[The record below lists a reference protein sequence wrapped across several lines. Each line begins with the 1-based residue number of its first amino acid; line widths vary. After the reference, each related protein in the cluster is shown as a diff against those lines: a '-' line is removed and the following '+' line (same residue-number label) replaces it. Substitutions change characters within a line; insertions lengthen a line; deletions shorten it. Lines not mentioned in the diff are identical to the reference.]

1 MLGQTQEGIPWGI
14 SGRRG
19 CHQQI
24 GQTCQISREIELIQD
39 FLRVNIK
46 QNCQLS
52 KEKEFKTRSG
62 QKYQYFLQVYIILAY
77 LSKLRT
83 TNREL
88 SILQFKNDSSIFLT
102 KHSKLLS
109 VLDKEVSLNVVWQAI
124 QNQVREAVL
133 HEIECF
139 MEMQSGLFCK
149 PVHMIQGE
157 GEGIIQQHTVPMTEH
172 DYMI

>member
-1 MLGQTQEGIPWGI
+1 MQELTPIYMVGQTQEGIPWGI

-24 GQTCQISREIELIQD
+24 GQTCQISREIGLIQD
-39 FLRVNIK
+39 FLRGNIK

-52 KEKEFKTRSG
+52 KEKEFKTRFG
-62 QKYQYFLQVYIILAY
+62 QKYLYFLQVYIIGL
-77 LSKLRT
+77 LPKLQNS
-83 TNREL
+83 NREL
-88 SILQFKNDSSIFLT
+88 LNLQFKSDSSIFLT

-149 PVHMIQGE
+149 PVHMMQGE
-157 GEGIIQQHTVPMTEH
+157 GEGMIQ
-172 DYMI
+172 